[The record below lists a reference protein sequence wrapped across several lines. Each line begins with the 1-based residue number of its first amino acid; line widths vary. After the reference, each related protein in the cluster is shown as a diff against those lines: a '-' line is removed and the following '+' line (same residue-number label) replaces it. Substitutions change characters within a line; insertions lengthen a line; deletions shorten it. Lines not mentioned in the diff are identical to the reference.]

1 MSYDGFRVSIP
12 LMRTSTSDTTDTF
25 HSVHNTPSLLMP
37 AVIFGSKLVTTA
49 CLEILRCLQG
59 TVLGVIQ
66 CEQES
71 RVFDYWRGWGA
82 KGVGE
87 VCCTLQYCCLPTP
100 YSKHPNYTLYI
111 VHLKGYQHRR
121 TRNDGEEEEEEED
134 SNFGDST
141 DDENED
147 EYYGKRS
154 PARDA
159 FRMPSAQQPS
169 AKMPT

>member
-1 MSYDGFRVSIP
+1 MLYIAILLLADAIFQ
-12 LMRTSTSDTTDTF
+12 
-25 HSVHNTPSLLMP
+25 TP
-37 AVIFGSKLVTTA
+37 
-49 CLEILRCLQG
+49 E
-59 TVLGVIQ
+59 
-66 CEQES
+66 
-71 RVFDYWRGWGA
+71 
-82 KGVGE
+82 
-87 VCCTLQYCCLPTP
+87 
-100 YSKHPNYTLYI
+100 LYI

-121 TRNDGEEEEEEED
+121 TRNDGEEED